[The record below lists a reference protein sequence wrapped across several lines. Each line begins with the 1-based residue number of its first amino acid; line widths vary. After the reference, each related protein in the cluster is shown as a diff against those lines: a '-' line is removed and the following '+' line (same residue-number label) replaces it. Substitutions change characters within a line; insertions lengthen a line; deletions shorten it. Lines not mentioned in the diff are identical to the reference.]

1 MSGGDITVVVFIQP
15 FNNIYEMLTK
25 SIVNL
30 KSSHGPNVFWAFL
43 GIVCKPIFKEKA
55 SDYLAASVRL
65 SNFFMIEFSECTQ
78 SCTSLM
84 KLFLIRYL
92 FLLLYLN
99 ITFYKKIEMFSV
111 GWVYSNLFFQS
122 PIRKF

>member
-84 KLFLIRYL
+84 KLFLIRYH
-92 FLLLYLN
+92 F
-99 ITFYKKIEMFSV
+99 
-111 GWVYSNLFFQS
+111 
-122 PIRKF
+122 